1 MSEGGSG
8 ARKVA
13 SSADDDDATGREVS
27 AAVPGDATFKEATVE
42 GAGGTGQ
49 GTEVAATEGEAW
61 GLRFPCSPLKDS
73 IHITFLEVGG

>member
-27 AAVPGDATFKEATVE
+27 AAVPGDATFTEATVE
-42 GAGGTGQ
+42 GAGDVDGAGQ
-49 GTEVAATEGEAW
+49 ETEVAATEGEV
-61 GLRFPCSPLKDS
+61 SPLKDS
-73 IHITFLEVGG
+73 IQITFLEFGR